1 MSIQFNRNSVQQFW
15 QNKGQSS
22 SGPLS
27 GALADDQLSKAEYEQ
42 LKTQFAAEHP
52 GQDFDRWLADALD
65 GQLDQKSNAQLLSAI
80 RALGQNGSAVAS
92 VSFAAFDGPGYQES
106 AQHYAEPAFFEAVKA
121 ADGNNNGRIDGAELR
136 HLQGRLPAD
145 LMQQLR
151 VDGAVLT
158 FDNARKSL
166 SFYPAPEAPS
176 LHGRYKDL
184 RVELDLDLK
193 DIDGIADRSRHDL
206 QGQASGEL
214 HFDWR
219 GPLVSG
225 LRQALQESTGGW
237 VDLNARYA
245 GAGESYGPGYVIQAQ
260 SGPLATRP
268 IVIKHDGQGQLYL
281 ESPGFGE
288 TARLWLGEKGLNK
301 YALPQ
306 LREMGLDLQIEKKDG
321 RIYLHPQQLNLND
334 LPLSAQGEGGGALQL
349 DLKDRTRFNVA
360 ADGLRARFERVQAR
374 GSSQANGRQA
384 VADTNGQGVATPD
397 RLSGKVQAGLNYNV
411 QRKELDAQV
420 LLQGLEAEVN
430 LSRDE
435 AEKLPYLTPE
445 LRELAGQELQAR
457 LRLSGSYRNVNGAS
471 REGRVQGQ
479 LDLSRCQG
487 EERTD
492 VHARFQST
500 PIGQRLSS
508 TVHLSALD
516 VRHQRKD
523 ENLRVSARSASITAR
538 PQAAPRVELSRAS
551 VQAEV
556 SGPLL
561 ERAKDLLSE
570 ARPGAAQ
577 IRDSFKALGISD
589 AQLQILTQG
598 SAAQLREL
606 MSAQAFVQQL
616 EKAVLQIDA
625 DRVQIETDASGQL
638 RIQADNLQAAGQAE
652 GRNTRMDVQ
661 ASARQASASGSQ
673 LELTQSQLQAEL
685 QRSTGGGSVEG
696 QLRLNSE
703 QVTLD
708 TAAPD
713 ASGPSGAP
721 QVRLSDSALQA
732 EVQARSSGGDSLDL
746 AVNTEQMQL
755 SGQRGQLELDA
766 ESADLKARY
775 ENRDGSAAT
784 LDAES
789 GPLRLAQTAPGQWQ
803 LNVPDLKTQIGLD
816 LALTELRQ
824 LSARL
829 GPQTTETLEQLA
841 RAKDP
846 AAFEAALQAAGLEA
860 APAREA
866 SQLLWRPELR
876 ALFASSEFVNAL
888 QQGERIQVDLQ
899 TTGDLSLQQAGGQLQ
914 ARSSVEVQAQG
925 SLNNATGEAPMTAQ
939 AETNL
944 RLQTDG
950 QHHRAEADSLTLQA
964 QAVRADGSHFADLQ
978 LRSQQL
984 AAELKPDGS
993 QQLSLGETTAQLQA
1007 STHLDAERMVQIQ
1020 SLLTDFRDTVVER
1033 LADLG
1038 LSRQQF
1044 EQILQAFGQ
1053 RQLEALLKAATPETL
1068 ANVSESLGLSPE
1080 QIEKTLGLLNDEPF
1094 QRAVEDLFAFS
1105 RMLDDASLDVQL
1117 QGSMGS
1123 ASWQRADQQMLL
1135 QLQQLSGSLQAQ
1147 SENAAGRGDFSARLQ
1162 QESVSY
1168 AEGPESR
1175 RLSWEPVQAEAEAT
1189 LRGAEAENPESLTVR
1204 TRLEGGAGELV
1215 QEQGLVRS
1223 EIARAR
1229 LSGKLEQQ
1237 SESGRQAELAGS
1249 LTLEQVNTRRSMGDP
1264 DSARLQ
1270 MQGLAAEASG
1280 SLQDPEDSQDFSASS
1295 ELSMQQV
1302 HLNPRG
1308 AQVSETDLSA
1318 RVQTRRDLS
1327 QSQQGEAEAAL
1338 NLQAADIRSSEA
1350 EGVQMAEARF
1360 DGHAASE
1367 LKENDQ
1373 VRTRLRVEAQNGALT
1388 NLQAQAGQVSLDQMR
1403 SDIQGQVQ
1411 TPLVRGEL
1419 GGQMQVDGFVAVD
1432 GEEARARGFQV
1443 DELAGKLHLDSTRL
1457 RDIIS
1462 GNPNALAILE
1472 TVSEKWAARQRDQN
1486 VPNIF
1491 LNPAIT
1497 LDIDQGHWRGD
1508 ASDGNALAE
1517 GQTLSARM
1525 RFPDLDTQLGQGSIE
1540 LQLDNLTLPGAAQRP
1555 EVELTGTARLQ
1566 PRQPEFNQSVQSLVE
1581 FSLKGAGVN
1590 LKPEVSFENGRFE
1603 VKIDRWYADGLIR
1616 VDFEG
1621 DQIQLSVDR
1630 AKLLG
1635 FLSARGLATRFSEG
1649 KLNDYLLDIDRQGNQ
1664 LTLSLNEF
1672 SERLLHRDN
1681 LQIQAVHTRPDNSI
1695 EMQFAYTDTNAYNAG
1710 FRQRQQDKLE
1720 QRLFSDPVSGQARTE
1735 NQLESV
1741 LEGLEAGR
1749 LALVMQ
1755 QASPEQLR
1763 RMLSTVGN
1771 DYDNLVR
1778 EALQKQ
1784 PDLQRYP
1791 LQNRA
1796 IMAATLAD
1804 NKGFLERVDSSEKA
1818 LIRQILDSVPADQQA
1833 RFEATLTDAERQRLH
1848 AALGTRPAPRRV
1860 QPPHR
1865 R

>member
-15 QNKGQSS
+15 QHKGQSS
-22 SGPLS
+22 TGPLS
-27 GALADDQLSKAEYEQ
+27 DALADDQLSKAEYEQ

-80 RALGQNGSAVAS
+80 RSLGQNGSAVAS
-92 VSFAAFDGPGYQES
+92 VSFAAFEGPGYQES
-106 AQHYAEPAFFEAVKA
+106 AQHYAIPAFFDAVKA
-121 ADGNNNGRIDGAELR
+121 ADGNNNGRIDAAELR
-136 HLQGRLPAD
+136 QLQGRLPAD

-151 VDGAVLT
+151 ADGAVLT

-166 SFYPAPEAPS
+166 SFYPAPEAPI

-184 RVELDLDLK
+184 RVDLDLDLK
-193 DIDGIADRSRHDL
+193 DIDGIADRSRSDL

-219 GPLVSG
+219 GPLVNG

-306 LREMGLDLQIEKKDG
+306 LREMGLDLQLEKKDG
-321 RIYLHPQQLNLND
+321 RIYLHPQQLRLND
-334 LPLSAQGEGGGALQL
+334 LPLSAQGESGGALQL
-349 DLKDRTRFNVA
+349 ELKGRTRFNVA
-360 ADGLRARFERVQAR
+360 ADGLRARFDQVQAR
-374 GSSQANGRQA
+374 GSSQASGRQA
-384 VADTNGQGVATPD
+384 VADSNAQGVAAPD
-397 RLSGKVQAGLNYNV
+397 RLRGKVQAGLNYNV
-411 QRKELDAQV
+411 QRQELDAQV
-420 LLQGLEAEVN
+420 LLQGVEAEVN
-430 LSRDE
+430 LSADE
-435 AEKLPYLTPE
+435 AGKLPYLTPE

-457 LRLSGSYRNVNGAS
+457 LRLSGAYRNVNGVS

-479 LDLSRCQG
+479 LDLSRRQG

-500 PIGQRLSS
+500 PLSQRPGQRLSS
-508 TVHLSALD
+508 TVHLSAVD

-523 ENLRVSARSASITAR
+523 EDVRVSARSASITAR
-538 PQAAPRVELSRAS
+538 PQAAPKVELTRAS
-551 VQAEV
+551 VRAEV

-561 ERAKDLLSE
+561 ERAKVLLNE

-577 IRDSFKALGISD
+577 VRDSFKALGISD

-606 MSAQAFVQQL
+606 MSAQTFVQQL
-616 EKAVLQIDA
+616 EKAVLQLDA
-625 DRVQIETDASGQL
+625 ERVQIDTDATGQL
-638 RIQADNLQAAGQAE
+638 RIQADRLQAEGQAE
-652 GRNTRMDVQ
+652 GRNTRMDIQ
-661 ASARQASASGSQ
+661 ASARQASASGRQ
-673 LELTQSQLQAEL
+673 LELSQSQLQAEL
-685 QRSTGGGSVEG
+685 QRTTAGGRVDG
-696 QLRLNSE
+696 QLRLDSE
-703 QVTLD
+703 QVALD
-708 TAAPD
+708 AADP
-713 ASGPSGAP
+713 
-721 QVRLSDSALQA
+721 RALQA
-732 EVQARSSGGDSLDL
+732 SLSNSQLQSDVQARTTGGKSLRLGLDTD
-746 AVNTEQMQL
+746 NMQL
-755 SGQRGQLELDA
+755 TGQPGELTLDA
-766 ESADLKARY
+766 ESASVRGHYQSREGTDI
-775 ENRDGSAAT
+775 T
-784 LDAES
+784 LQAES
-789 GPLRLAQTAPGQWQ
+789 GPLQLYQTAPGQWQ
-803 LNVPDLKTQIGLD
+803 LNVPDLRTQMSLD
-816 LALTELRQ
+816 LAVQELRQ
-824 LSARL
+824 ISSRL
-829 GPQTTETLEQLA
+829 GPQAAETLDQLA
-841 RAKDP
+841 RAETP
-846 AAFEAALQAAGLEA
+846 AAFESALRAVGLEA
-860 APAREA
+860 VPAREA

-876 ALFASSEFVNAL
+876 ALFASSEFVSAL
-888 QQGERIQVDLQ
+888 QSGERIQVGLQSSGDLQ
-899 TTGDLSLQQAGGQLQ
+899 LQQAEQLR
-914 ARSSVEVQAQG
+914 ASAHAEVQAQG
-925 SLNNATGEAPMTAQ
+925 SLNNTAGDALISAQ

-950 QHHRAEADSLTLQA
+950 QRHRAEADSLTLQA
-964 QAVRADGSHFADLQ
+964 QAVRADGSRFADLQ

-984 AAELKPDGS
+984 AAELMPDGS
-993 QQLSLGETTAQLQA
+993 QQLRVGETTAQLSA

-1020 SLLTDFRDTVVER
+1020 SLLSDFRDTVVER
-1033 LADLG
+1033 LAALG

-1044 EQILQAFGQ
+1044 EQVLQAFGQ
-1053 RQLEALLKAATPETL
+1053 RQLDALLKSATPEAL

-1094 QRAVEDLFAFS
+1094 QRAVQDIFAFS
-1105 RMLDDASLDVQL
+1105 RMLDDASLDIQL
-1117 QGSMGS
+1117 QGSMGA
-1123 ASWQRADQQMLL
+1123 ASWQRQDQQMLL
-1135 QLQQLSGSLQAQ
+1135 QLQQLSASLQAQ
-1147 SENAAGRGDFSARLQ
+1147 TQNASGQGDFSARLQ
-1162 QESVSY
+1162 QEAITYTQSPD
-1168 AEGPESR
+1168 AQ

-1189 LRGAEAENPESLTVR
+1189 PRGNAADAPDEALTVWA
-1204 TRLEGGAGELV
+1204 RLEGGAGELV

-1229 LSGKLEQQ
+1229 LSGELQQQ
-1237 SESGRQAELAGS
+1237 SETGRQAELSGS
-1249 LTLEQVNTRRSMGDP
+1249 LTLEQVNTRRSLGEP
-1264 DSARLQ
+1264 DSARLEV
-1270 MQGLAAEASG
+1270 QGLAAEARG
-1280 SLQDPEDSQDFSASS
+1280 SLQDPEDRQDFSASG
-1295 ELSMQQV
+1295 ELSMQQIDV
-1302 HLNPRG
+1302 NPRG
-1308 AQVSETDLSA
+1308 AQVSETELSA
-1318 RVQTRRDLS
+1318 RLQTRRDLS
-1327 QSQQGEAEAAL
+1327 QNQQGEAEAAL

-1350 EGVQMAEARF
+1350 DGVQMAEAHF

-1373 VRTRLRVEAQNGALT
+1373 VRTRLRVEAQDGTLS
-1388 NLQAQAGQVSLDQMR
+1388 NLQAREGQVSLDQMR
-1403 SDIQGQVQ
+1403 TEIRGQVQ

-1419 GGQMQVDGFVAVD
+1419 GGQMQVDGFLAVD
-1432 GEEARARGFQV
+1432 GEEARAQGFQV
-1443 DELAGKLHLDSTRL
+1443 DALAGKLHLDSTRL

-1462 GNPNALAILE
+1462 GNPDALAILE
-1472 TVSEKWAARQRDQN
+1472 TVSEKWAARQRDQA

-1540 LQLDNLTLPGAAQRP
+1540 LQLNNLTLPGAAQRP
-1555 EVELTGTARLQ
+1555 QVELTGTARLQ

-1581 FSLKGAGVN
+1581 RSLKGAGVN

-1603 VKIDRWYADGLIR
+1603 VKIDRWYADGLIK

-1681 LQIQAVHTRPDNSI
+1681 LQIQSVNTRSDNSI
-1695 EMQFAYTDTNAYNAG
+1695 EMQFAYTDTKAYNAG

-1720 QRLFSDPVSGQARTE
+1720 QRLFSDPVSGQARTAG
-1735 NQLESV
+1735 QVESV
-1741 LEGLEAGR
+1741 IEGLEAGR
-1749 LALVMQ
+1749 LALIMQ
-1755 QASPEQLR
+1755 QASPNQLR

-1796 IMAATLAD
+1796 IMAVTLAD
-1804 NKGFLERVDSSEKA
+1804 NKGFLERVDSSEKN
-1818 LIRQILDSVPADQQA
+1818 LIRRILDSVPADQQA

-1848 AALGTRPAPRRV
+1848 AALGTRPASPRRV